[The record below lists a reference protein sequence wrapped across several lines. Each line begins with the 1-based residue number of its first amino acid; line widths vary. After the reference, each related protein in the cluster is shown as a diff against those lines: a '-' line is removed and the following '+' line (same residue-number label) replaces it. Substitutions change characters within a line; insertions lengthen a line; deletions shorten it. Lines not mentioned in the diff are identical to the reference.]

1 MTNKCIL
8 CDTELG
14 NTIILTQ
21 AGTGPLCADCFDIY
35 RWDMPRFWCMLKEKS
50 GAVALG
56 KMVPFDTENRPSVL
70 DKCVRCGHL
79 YLYHNLA
86 CSKCD
91 CKEFMVWVKG

>member
-1 MTNKCIL
+1 MTDKCIL
-8 CDTELG
+8 CDVELD
-14 NTIILTQ
+14 TIILTEV
-21 AGTGPLCADCFDIY
+21 GTGPLCADCFSIY
-35 RWDMPRFWCMLKEKS
+35 RWDKPEFWRRLKEKS
-50 GAVALG
+50 GAVFLG
-56 KMVPFDTENRPSVL
+56 KMIPFDTENRPSVL